1 MFGENLKRLR
11 KQKGLSQ
18 EELAER
24 LHVVRQTISKWE
36 QGRSVPDA
44 DLLIRIAEIFEVPV
58 STLLG
63 DAVEVSNGTDLVA
76 EKLEQLNLILAER
89 NRRSRMIWKVV
100 GVTLI
105 SIAVLTVLGII
116 TALIGLVAYTTVQS
130 TTAEKTEVLVEPVE
144 VEHPVPYELE
154 ALEEDL
160 VFIE

>member
-1 MFGENLKRLR
+1 
-11 KQKGLSQ
+11 
-18 EELAER
+18 
-24 LHVVRQTISKWE
+24 
-36 QGRSVPDA
+36 
-44 DLLIRIAEIFEVPV
+44 
-58 STLLG
+58 
-63 DAVEVSNGTDLVA
+63 
-76 EKLEQLNLILAER
+76 
-89 NRRSRMIWKVV
+89 MIWKVV